1 MRVQCPHCGAKL
13 NLDEERFAD
22 GRRSQVTCW
31 MCTLP
36 VELSSS
42 PIKPGPPTIAVSSSA
57 PHERCRDSRLEGV
70 RNSQTADL
78 ALPRDKTI
86 KISIIAGSSQG
97 MEYDLSRPLMTIG
110 RLGGDV
116 AEQAIVDTGEEFGI
130 RRLGGRT
137 KMCIPSREENSVI
150 QRRYVLVHK
159 EIGQMGLVRVRWQCV
174 VVSFALLSVGP
185 ACARAQGQTTS
196 PAAGTTRQEQPANP
210 DQQED
215 QGSKPS
221 LITPLQP
228 RTETEPYTPIT
239 ARQRLRWLITNT
251 IGPPHL
257 AGGVVTSA
265 FGTALDRPREYGPGW
280 PGFGERFGI
289 RLSGVSTSN
298 IMEASAGALWGEDPR
313 YFRVPEES
321 FGARLRNVTKQ
332 TFLARRRN
340 GNFAPAYARFAAI
353 PGNNFLSNAWR
364 PDSEAN
370 NHEAVLRT
378 LEGFAGRMSANAFD
392 EFWPDVKTHLFHRSH

>member
-1 MRVQCPHCGAKL
+1 
-13 NLDEERFAD
+13 
-22 GRRSQVTCW
+22 
-31 MCTLP
+31 
-36 VELSSS
+36 
-42 PIKPGPPTIAVSSSA
+42 
-57 PHERCRDSRLEGV
+57 
-70 RNSQTADL
+70 
-78 ALPRDKTI
+78 
-86 KISIIAGSSQG
+86 
-97 MEYDLSRPLMTIG
+97 
-110 RLGGDV
+110 
-116 AEQAIVDTGEEFGI
+116 
-130 RRLGGRT
+130 
-137 KMCIPSREENSVI
+137 
-150 QRRYVLVHK
+150 
-159 EIGQMGLVRVRWQCV
+159 MGLVRVRWQCV

-185 ACARAQGQTTS
+185 AWARAQGQTTS

-321 FGARLRNVTKQ
+321 FGARLRNVTRADLSCSQAQWKLCACVRAFRGYSRQ
-332 TFLARRRN
+332 QLPVECVAAGQRSQQSRRSAKN
-340 GNFAPAYARFAAI
+340 
-353 PGNNFLSNAWR
+353 
-364 PDSEAN
+364 
-370 NHEAVLRT
+370 
-378 LEGFAGRMSANAFD
+378 AGRFCGPD
-392 EFWPDVKTHLFHRSH
+392 ERQCVR